1 MSSLSDNDEAV
12 ERARAILSENFPN
25 WVMVVVTEDDELYVD
40 WSSLHIAE
48 GLMHKGLKQFKDDD
62 CWEHAEVEWDDDD
75 DDDDEGEEWQE
86 A

>member
-1 MSSLSDNDEAV
+1 MMSSLSENDEAV

-48 GLMHKGLKQFKDDD
+48 GLMQKGLKQFKDDD
-62 CWEHAEVEWDDDD
+62 CWEHTEVEWDDDD
-75 DDDDEGEEWQE
+75 DDEEEWQE

>member
-1 MSSLSDNDEAV
+1 
-12 ERARAILSENFPN
+12 
-25 WVMVVVTEDDELYVD
+25 MVVVTEDDELYVD

-48 GLMHKGLKQFKDDD
+48 GLMRKRLKQFKDNDD

-75 DDDDEGEEWQE
+75 DDEGEEWQE